1 MKVPIMDNWLKNV
14 SESIDICHL
23 ANYNKTSV
31 LAVWRIT
38 MNESKEHEYGAE

>member
-1 MKVPIMDNWLKNV
+1 MDNCLKFA

-23 ANYNKTSV
+23 ANYNRMLV
-31 LAVWRIT
+31 LAVWQIT